1 MRVAFYKDGVC
12 THVLNCAEGWEDL
25 FPDETGIASETANAG
40 DTWDGA
46 SFISPPLPPPGIGDV
61 LAERDRRLSL
71 GFSYDFGDARGV
83 HQIGTTSAD
92 MTGWDEVTKVAQAM
106 IATGAATATIEII
119 TDTGPATVTASE
131 WMAILLAAG
140 AHRQPIWQAS
150 FVLQAMSPVPADYAA
165 DSRWA

>member
-1 MRVAFYKDGVC
+1 MSIIKILPSVPTVA
-12 THVLNCAEGWEDL
+12 
-25 FPDETGIASETANAG
+25 
-40 DTWDGA
+40 
-46 SFISPPLPPPGIGDV
+46 DV

-71 GFSYDFGDARGV
+71 GFSYDFGDARGL

-119 TDTGPATVTASE
+119 TNTGPATVTASE

-150 FVLQAMSPVPADYAA
+150 FVLQDMSPIPSDYAA
-165 DSRWA
+165 DSHWA